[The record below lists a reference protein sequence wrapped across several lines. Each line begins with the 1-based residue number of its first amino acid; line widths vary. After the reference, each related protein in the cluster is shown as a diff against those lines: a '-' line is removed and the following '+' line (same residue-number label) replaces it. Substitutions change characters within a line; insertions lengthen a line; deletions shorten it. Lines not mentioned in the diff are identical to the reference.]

1 MSNDLY
7 EKTEALLK
15 ALRDKKA
22 DSMRTAA
29 VAGQSLKTP
38 KLPSKLPDVK
48 PPKIKGPTLPKIST
62 TPPKPKGL
70 PTSPQKAA
78 EAIKVPGALPPP
90 SKKDPAAVAAQL
102 KSPDQTKLVNTKEEV
117 LKVESNG
124 QWSLSKAVLDPSH
137 GITFEHEHH
146 ALESLGDCTHIRA
159 MHPEHGEIGEALLS
173 HKPDGTLEEQF
184 VDVHPN
190 FRRMGVASAMYGH
203 AENLL
208 GKKVTP
214 SPLHTPMGNA
224 LWAGNQAKPQ
234 FGQVAEPASP
244 PLPKNIK

>member
-1 MSNDLY
+1 MSDDLY

-38 KLPSKLPDVK
+38 KLPSKLPDVR

-124 QWSLSKAVLDPSH
+124 QWSLSKATLDPAH
-137 GITFEHEHH
+137 GITFEHQHHDMGGIGDLTHVRAIHPQHGVVGEAMYEHQPDG
-146 ALESLGDCTHIRA
+146 SLQFTDVTT
-159 MHPEHGEIGEALLS
+159 HPEW
-173 HKPDGTLEEQF
+173 
-184 VDVHPN
+184 
-190 FRRMGVASAMYGH
+190 RRMGIATGMTQHVMGVTGKMIGSHTGTTEAGSALKQGLMAQH
-203 AENLL
+203 PVEA
-208 GKKVTP
+208 
-214 SPLHTPMGNA
+214 
-224 LWAGNQAKPQ
+224 AKLKP
-234 FGQVAEPASP
+234 E
-244 PLPKNIK
+244 